1 LPVVHQKK
9 FLMTSSHTGRVYLDN
24 AATTAL
30 DPEVLEAML
39 PHLREHFGNPSSLYS
54 FGREARLALPRLYG
68 RSWAPATPELYEPFT
83 NPDRSLIHRG

>member
-1 LPVVHQKK
+1 LLPVVHQKK

-39 PHLREHFGNPSSLYS
+39 PHLKEHFGNPSSLYS
-54 FGREARLALPRLYG
+54 FWPGGSAGAAEAIRA
-68 RSWAPATPELYEPFT
+68 ELGAGNT
-83 NPDRSLIHRG
+83 GTLRAVH